1 MHKKFRGT
9 GVALVTPFHKDG
21 SIDFKCF
28 GNIIENMVGNKIDYL
43 VVLGTT
49 GESVTLTKD
58 EKTAIIGFVVETV
71 DKRIPVVLG
80 LGGSNTQEVINCLK
94 NYDFDGV
101 DAILSVSPYYNK
113 PSQKGLYQHYKL
125 IANLSPVPIILYN
138 VPGRTS
144 VNISSETT
152 LRLAY
157 DVESIIGIKEASGNM
172 EQAMDIIKNKP
183 EDFLVISGDD
193 ALTLPL
199 LAIGG
204 DGVISVV
211 ANSFPRAFS
220 DMVHH
225 ALHSNI
231 KQARAIHYSLIDII
245 ESLFVEGNPAGIK
258 EVLEIQGMCANNLRL
273 PLTNVSR
280 STRNRLDSLLE
291 QYAETAKKT
300 EKIT

>member
-1 MHKKFRGT
+1 MHKKLRGT

-28 GNIIENMVGNKIDYL
+28 GNIIENMIENKVDYL

-71 DKRIPVVLG
+71 DKRVPVVLG

-125 IANLSPVPIILYN
+125 IANLSPLPIMLYN

-157 DVESIIGIKEASGNM
+157 DVESIIGIKEASGDM
-172 EQAMDIIKNKP
+172 EQVMHIIKNKP
-183 EDFLVISGDD
+183 ENFLVISGDD
-193 ALTLPL
+193 ALTLPIT
-199 LAIGG
+199 AIGG

-211 ANSFPRAFS
+211 ANAFPREFS
-220 DMVHH
+220 DMVYH
-225 ALHSNI
+225 ALHGNM
-231 KQARAIHYSLIDII
+231 KQAREIHYSLIEII
-245 ESLFVEGNPAGIK
+245 ETLFIEGNPAGVK
-258 EVLEIQGMCANNLRL
+258 EVLEIQGMCLNNLRL

-291 QYAETAKKT
+291 QHTTARKKG
-300 EKIT
+300 EKIS

>member
-1 MHKKFRGT
+1 M
-9 GVALVTPFHKDG
+9 VTPFHKDG

-28 GNIIENMVGNKIDYL
+28 GNIIENMIENKVDYL

-113 PSQKGLYQHYKL
+113 PTQKGLYQHYKL

-144 VNISSETT
+144 VNVSSETT

-157 DVESIIGIKEASGNM
+157 DVESIIGIKEASGDL
-172 EQAMDIIKNKP
+172 EQVMQIIKNKP
-183 EDFLVISGDD
+183 DNFLVISGDD

-199 LAIGG
+199 TAIGG

-211 ANSFPRAFS
+211 ANVFPREFS
-220 DMVHH
+220 DMVYH
-225 ALHSNI
+225 ALHGNMR
-231 KQARAIHYSLIDII
+231 QAREIHYSLIDII
-245 ESLFVEGNPAGIK
+245 ETLFIEGNPAGVK
-258 EVLEIQGMCANNLRL
+258 EVLEIQGMCMNNLRL

-280 STRNRLDSLLE
+280 STRNRLESLLE
-291 QYAETAKKT
+291 QHSAAMKKT
-300 EKIT
+300 EKIS

>member
-1 MHKKFRGT
+1 MHKKLRGT
-9 GVALVTPFHKDG
+9 GVALVTPFHKGG

-28 GNIIENMVGNKIDYL
+28 GNIIENAIENKVDYL

-71 DKRIPVVLG
+71 DKRVPVVLG

-101 DAILSVSPYYNK
+101 DAILSVTPYYNK

-125 IANLSPVPIILYN
+125 VANLSPVPIILYN

-157 DVESIIGIKEASGNM
+157 DVESIIGIKEASGDL
-172 EQAMDIIKNKP
+172 EQVMHIIKNKP

-199 LAIGG
+199 IALGG

-211 ANSFPRAFS
+211 ANAFPREFS
-220 DMVHH
+220 DMLYH
-225 ALHSNI
+225 ALHGNM
-231 KQARAIHYSLIDII
+231 KQAREIHYSLIDII
-245 ESLFVEGNPAGIK
+245 EALFIEGNPAGVK
-258 EVLEIQGMCANNLRL
+258 EVLEMQGMCTNNLRL

-280 STRNRLDSLLE
+280 STRNRLDSLLD
-291 QYAETAKKT
+291 QFTAHSKKR
-300 EKIT
+300 EKIS